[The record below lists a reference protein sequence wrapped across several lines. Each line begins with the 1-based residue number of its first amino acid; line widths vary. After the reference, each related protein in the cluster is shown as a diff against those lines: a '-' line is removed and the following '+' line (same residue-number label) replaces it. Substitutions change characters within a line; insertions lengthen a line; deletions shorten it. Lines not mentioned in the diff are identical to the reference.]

1 MTYTSIKISKIVGC
15 ALQRVGELPYDFYFG
30 ACGTFQ
36 FTDASQERALLCFP
50 AKARNKCYRFKLFN
64 ENY

>member
-1 MTYTSIKISKIVGC
+1 MTYTSIKLSKIVGC

-36 FTDASQERALLCFP
+36 FNDVSQERALLCFP
-50 AKARNKCYRFKLFN
+50 ARAKNKCYRLKL
-64 ENY
+64 